1 MRIISGVLSEPDVHW
16 IHGDGLCDCLFQN
29 IYDVNNSYLGRT
41 QRVRLCCIWAD
52 IYKQYPQF
60 VQEMPYYDPNRDIYV
75 ADPAPWDDEE
85 MDMPLYLWYRQLAIK
100 EGKPLAQIRQEYEGR
115 DHER

>member
-41 QRVRLCCIWAD
+41 MRVRLCCIWAD

-60 VQEMPYYDPNRDIYV
+60 VQVLPFYDRRGKSLSFEEV
-75 ADPAPWDDEE
+75 LAEAPA
-85 MDMPLYLWYRQLAIK
+85 
-100 EGKPLAQIRQEYEGR
+100 GAQFVKTVFCTGR
-115 DHER
+115 RKKR

>member
-41 QRVRLCCIWAD
+41 MRVRLCCIWAE
-52 IYKQYPQF
+52 IYKQYPQH
-60 VQEMPYYDPNRDIYV
+60 VQVLPFYDRNRHTYSSV
-75 ADPAPWDDEE
+75 PEE
-85 MDMPLYLWYRQLAIK
+85 WNSDKMDMPIYLWHRQLSVK
-100 EGKPLAQIRQEYEGR
+100 EGKSLAQIR
-115 DHER
+115 